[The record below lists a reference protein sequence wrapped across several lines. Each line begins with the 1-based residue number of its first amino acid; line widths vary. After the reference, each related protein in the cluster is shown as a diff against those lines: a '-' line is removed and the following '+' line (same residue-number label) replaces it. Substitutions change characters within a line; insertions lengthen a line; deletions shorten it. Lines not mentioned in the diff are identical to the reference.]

1 MGNLELLQII
11 WFILIGFLFTGYS
24 VLDGFD
30 LGVGSL
36 LPFLAKKEE
45 EKKLLFKAIGP
56 FWDGNEVWLVTAG
69 AALFAAFPYAYATV
83 FSGFYL
89 AFMLLLFS
97 LIFRA
102 VSLEL
107 WGLDEKR
114 KSFWEWAFVIGSF
127 LPSLLYGIAL
137 GNVVAGIPLDKH
149 MDFTGSFFTL
159 FRPFPLAVGILGL
172 MAILLQGGTYAVMKS
187 SGEVRKRARKI
198 VNAIWILFLIL
209 LVLCFFIAYVYIPG
223 ITGRFFM
230 WFSLI
235 VVLVSWILLKIFLNK
250 GNDTAPFYMSSISFI
265 GLWGITGAV
274 HFPNLVKSSN
284 NHSFSLTIHNA
295 SSTELTLKL
304 MFIIVL
310 IGMPIVMAYSAY
322 IYKVF
327 KGKVSIEEKEY

>member
-1 MGNLELLQII
+1 MGNLELFQII
-11 WFILIGFLFTGYS
+11 WFVLIGFLFAGYS

-45 EKKLLFKAIGP
+45 EKRLLFNAIGP

-107 WGLDEKR
+107 WSLDERR

-137 GNVVAGIPLDKH
+137 GNVVVGVPLNEH

-159 FRPFPLAVGILGL
+159 FRPFPLAVGLFGL
-172 MAILLQGGTYAVMKS
+172 IAILLQGGTYAVMKS

-198 VNAIWILFLIL
+198 VNTLWILFFLFL
-209 LVLCFFIAYVYIPG
+209 AVCFLSTYIYMPE
-223 ITGRFFM
+223 ITGKLFM
-230 WFSLI
+230 WVSLMAVI
-235 VVLVSWILLKIFLNK
+235 VSWILLKIFLNK
-250 GNDTAPFYMSSISFI
+250 GNDTAPFYMSSISFM
-265 GLWGITGAV
+265 GLWGIIGAV
-274 HFPNLVKSSN
+274 HFPNLVKASN
-284 NHSFSLTIHNA
+284 NPSFSLTIHNA

-310 IGMPIVMAYSAY
+310 IGMPVVMAYSAY

-327 KGKVSIEEKEY
+327 KGKVGIEEKGY